1 MDFQTLNSLDNNSSF
16 SVVNEY
22 DYDEDDYFDEFYD
35 DIIFNEEKDIPALS
49 VKPKKTRSKSNIL
62 NVDPLQTVWYIAYL
76 LKPKVGIIRFDRLFR
91 RRFRMPYSSFIDL
104 LNVIKSDHTFRRWH
118 DGNKDCVKKACS
130 PIGLLLL
137 GSLRYL
143 GRGFTFDDL
152 FEATGISE
160 EVHRNFFHTFI
171 KWGSSTL
178 YNMYVKPPFSV
189 EEAQQNSSEY
199 TMAGLNG
206 AIGSMDGV
214 HILMERCESQLANEH
229 ISHKMKQTAR
239 AFNVIVN
246 NRRRILHCTKGYPC
260 RLNDKSL
267 LMRDT
272 FAMDLQ
278 FGRILSDYEFYL
290 YERSSGN
297 QVRSVKYNG
306 CWLVVD
312 NGYLDWS
319 TNIPP
324 FTVSNFIPEIRF
336 SEWLE
341 SIRKDVECT
350 FGILK
355 GRWRILKTGIR
366 IHGTQSCDDIFKTCC
381 ALHNLLLEVDGI
393 DNESNWLGDWG
404 LHNSVDDVINN
415 INPYALLRLRSPA
428 QVRSYDTSTLG
439 TNCIITNT
447 ERKTNDNQQYEV
459 VEGDSIVRNM
469 SLISF
474 RQKLVEHFDIM
485 YERKALQWPRLSKHK
500 PNIGRIV
507 G

>member
-178 YNMYVKPPFSV
+178 YNMYVKPPSSV

-206 AIGSMDGV
+206 AIYSWKDVSLNWQM
-214 HILMERCESQLANEH
+214 S
-229 ISHKMKQTAR
+229 ISHIK
-239 AFNVIVN
+239 
-246 NRRRILHCTKGYPC
+246 
-260 RLNDKSL
+260 
-267 LMRDT
+267 
-272 FAMDLQ
+272 
-278 FGRILSDYEFYL
+278 
-290 YERSSGN
+290 
-297 QVRSVKYNG
+297 
-306 CWLVVD
+306 
-312 NGYLDWS
+312 
-319 TNIPP
+319 
-324 FTVSNFIPEIRF
+324 
-336 SEWLE
+336 
-341 SIRKDVECT
+341 
-350 FGILK
+350 
-355 GRWRILKTGIR
+355 
-366 IHGTQSCDDIFKTCC
+366 
-381 ALHNLLLEVDGI
+381 
-393 DNESNWLGDWG
+393 
-404 LHNSVDDVINN
+404 
-415 INPYALLRLRSPA
+415 
-428 QVRSYDTSTLG
+428 
-439 TNCIITNT
+439 
-447 ERKTNDNQQYEV
+447 
-459 VEGDSIVRNM
+459 
-469 SLISF
+469 
-474 RQKLVEHFDIM
+474 
-485 YERKALQWPRLSKHK
+485 
-500 PNIGRIV
+500 
-507 G
+507 